1 VKPKD
6 SRNCSG
12 ASPPRAAAQNAEK
25 KQGSATASSPLPVL
39 ASVTCKIPKKTQQA
53 VDFSFSFLC
62 FRSAS
67 LSPFRIGSSTDRFFS
82 FLFLLLCFRWSA
94 VWPRGPPAARLLS
107 GLAGGDGEEI
117 CCRPRPLELLWRWER
132 WLTVLR
138 RRYQRGRPVYGSG
151 DDGDGSVGAAAADG
165 GWICNRS
172 VERDDRSWLFFG
184 RYCWRNHQRRGCWG
198 GSFGWRSC
206 GMITAVEQERKGQI
220 YSSCGGRWRS
230 VWERRGLME
239 LKRQRGV
246 LGSVLLAGKGKEDG
260 ERCAGWVGKRLFWD
274 RVLFS
279 REGATAWADQR
290 QGRGLCDGL
299 LAVEGKKLGRLR
311 WVGGG
316 CLGSDGFRFRVC
328 FVSPFFF
335 KIAPPLKNEC
345 SLVFIGKVLL
355 GFQTSPSTFPF
366 LLFSS
371 FFVNFYFSYFLYF
384 WKRANINI
392 DSMRK
397 INDFKN
403 DAWKVERVPNVFE
416 NFNSFWDDAKNAKN
430 DTNV

>member
-1 VKPKD
+1 MEMGEVAD
-6 SRNCSG
+6 G
-12 ASPPRAAAQNAEK
+12 VEAEISTGEAGLWFWWWWGRLCGRCCGWRRVDLQPIGWK
-25 KQGSATASSPLPVL
+25 RWPVL
-39 ASVTCKIPKKTQQA
+39 VVLWPLLLKKPPKK
-53 VDFSFSFLC
+53 
-62 FRSAS
+62 
-67 LSPFRIGSSTDRFFS
+67 
-82 FLFLLLCFRWSA
+82 
-94 VWPRGPPAARLLS
+94 RLLR
-107 GLAGGDGEEI
+107 GKLWMEKLWDDYCGWTGEE
-117 CCRPRPLELLWRWER
+117 RTDLQLLWGTMTVGLREER
-132 WLTVLR
+132 
-138 RRYQRGRPVYGSG
+138 S
-151 DDGDGSVGAAAADG
+151 DGA
-165 GWICNRS
+165 
-172 VERDDRSWLFFG
+172 E
-184 RYCWRNHQRRGCWG
+184 
-198 GSFGWRSC
+198 
-206 GMITAVEQERKGQI
+206 TA
-220 YSSCGGRWRS
+220 
-230 VWERRGLME
+230 
-239 LKRQRGV
+239 RGV

-335 KIAPPLKNEC
+335 KIAPPLKNQC

-371 FFVNFYFSYFLYF
+371 FFVNFDFSYFLYF